1 MSCYYTIV
9 ESELIYMCM
18 KGEADTCGGEKV
30 SPTQCAGANQNACAV
45 PKMEKEC
52 KKGRIELTTLGCWKR
67 GKPVL
72 TLTPCASAFRT

>member
-1 MSCYYTIV
+1 
-9 ESELIYMCM
+9 M

-30 SPTQCAGANQNACAV
+30 SPTQCAGANQNACAG
-45 PKMEKEC
+45 PKIEKEC
-52 KKGRIELTTLGCWKR
+52 KKGRIELTTYNLGMLEG